1 MKSLLILLHI
11 VNKYGVLTTQ
21 NKQTKKK
28 RRRKKEEAN
37 FKRLHQFVTTNYMLF
52 VSQKKK
58 KNILFNK
65 VTLAQLLS
73 LTPTFRPPPKVTR

>member
-28 RRRKKEEAN
+28 EEERKK
-37 FKRLHQFVTTNYMLF
+37 KLISRDCTNL
-52 VSQKKK
+52 
-58 KNILFNK
+58 
-65 VTLAQLLS
+65 
-73 LTPTFRPPPKVTR
+73 

>member
-28 RRRKKEEAN
+28 
-37 FKRLHQFVTTNYMLF
+37 
-52 VSQKKK
+52 KKK
-58 KNILFNK
+58 KK
-65 VTLAQLLS
+65 KKERRS
-73 LTPTFRPPPKVTR
+73 